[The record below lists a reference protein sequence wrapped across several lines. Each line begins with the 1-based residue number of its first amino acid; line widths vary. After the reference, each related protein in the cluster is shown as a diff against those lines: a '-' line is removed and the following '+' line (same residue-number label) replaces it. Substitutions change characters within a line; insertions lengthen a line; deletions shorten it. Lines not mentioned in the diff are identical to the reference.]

1 NRARPASVHRRTVRL
16 ELGPH
21 HGDLDSD
28 RDRSGDRD
36 RLPRSMETESPPATV
51 PADSAGPASPAAVAT
66 GRSPSH
72 ELADAPWSGLGSR
85 DCLVIVHQIGLGSGG
100 SGPRAFVY
108 SALGRRYS
116 ADSKTHRASP
126 LLTHSV
132 SWNSL
137 FVPSERFVQP
147 ATNPATKGHAGL
159 SRRPSCRAARPI
171 AVPSENSQRTEPV
184 ASSYSISQRP
194 QPAPDRMLF
203 PRDRR
208 CTLPS
213 LAGASLG

>member
-1 NRARPASVHRRTVRL
+1 FHVTGVQTCA
-16 ELGPH
+16 
-21 HGDLDSD
+21 
-28 RDRSGDRD
+28 
-36 RLPRSMETESPPATV
+36 LP
-51 PADSAGPASPAAVAT
+51 
-66 GRSPSH
+66 
-72 ELADAPWSGLGSR
+72 
-85 DCLVIVHQIGLGSGG
+85 I
-100 SGPRAFVY
+100 Y
-108 SALGRRYS
+108 
-116 ADSKTHRASP
+116 
-126 LLTHSV
+126 
-132 SWNSL
+132 SL

-208 CTLPS
+208 RTLPS
-213 LAGASLG
+213 LTGASLGKPALTSAPFQPEV

>member
-1 NRARPASVHRRTVRL
+1 MEWPRVADFPLSVRDMG
-16 ELGPH
+16 LGP
-21 HGDLDSD
+21 
-28 RDRSGDRD
+28 R
-36 RLPRSMETESPPATV
+36 
-51 PADSAGPASPAAVAT
+51 
-66 GRSPSH
+66 
-72 ELADAPWSGLGSR
+72 
-85 DCLVIVHQIGLGSGG
+85 G
-100 SGPRAFVY
+100 SGPRPFVY

-159 SRRPSCRAARPI
+159 TRRPSCRAARPI

-208 CTLPS
+208 RTLPS
-213 LAGASLG
+213 LTGASLGKSALTSAPFQPEV

>member
-1 NRARPASVHRRTVRL
+1 MEHPRVAGLP
-16 ELGPH
+16 
-21 HGDLDSD
+21 
-28 RDRSGDRD
+28 RDRPPDR
-36 RLPRSMETESPPATV
+36 
-51 PADSAGPASPAAVAT
+51 
-66 GRSPSH
+66 
-72 ELADAPWSGLGSR
+72 
-85 DCLVIVHQIGLGSGG
+85 IGSGG

-208 CTLPS
+208 RTLPS
-213 LAGASLG
+213 LTGASLGKPALTSAPFQPEV